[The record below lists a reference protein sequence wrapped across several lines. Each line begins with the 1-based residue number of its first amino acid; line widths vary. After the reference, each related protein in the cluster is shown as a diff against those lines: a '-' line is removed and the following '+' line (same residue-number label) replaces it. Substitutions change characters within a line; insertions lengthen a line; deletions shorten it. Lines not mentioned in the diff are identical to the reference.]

1 MLYIVRQSGL
11 PMSAFNTKALILA
24 TLTSLMTLS
33 SYADQNGPLNE
44 NSAESI
50 VAHCDNKYP
59 GENQTTQLSV
69 TVKNRLGSEQK
80 AVYKRFWQ
88 KTEDEQEQMT
98 LFTITPLDAKNTA
111 FMQYTYP
118 ASLGKDTEQWIYLPN
133 LRKLKR
139 ITIRDLS
146 DSFLGSDLTHDDI
159 RLRLPEDDT
168 HKLVRV
174 KDGEKVKHFLIES
187 VPKEKESMYS
197 KKVAH
202 YVLEKAS
209 GQCLKLNIAY
219 YDKKGSPLKKQKIT
233 WQKVKNAWLWERVEV
248 VNAQT
253 FSSSLF
259 EVKAPEVNEGVD
271 DNWFTVRAL
280 KKGL

>member
-1 MLYIVRQSGL
+1 MLYIVKQIEPIMLLLSKK
-11 PMSAFNTKALILA
+11 TILLA
-24 TLTSLMTLS
+24 AVISLMTLS
-33 SYADQNGPLNE
+33 SHADQKAPLIGS
-44 NSAESI
+44 SAESI

-59 GENQTTQLSV
+59 GENQKTQLSV
-69 TVKNRLGSEQK
+69 TLKNRLGSEQK
-80 AVYKRFWQ
+80 AVYQRFWQ
-88 KTEDEQEQMT
+88 KTKDEQEQMT
-98 LFTITPLDAKNTA
+98 LFTIKPLDAKNTA

-118 ASLGKDTEQWIYLPN
+118 ASRGKDTEQWIYLPN

-168 HKLVRV
+168 HKLLRI
-174 KDGEKVKHFLIES
+174 KDGEQTKHFLIES

-209 GQCLKLNIAY
+209 GECLKLNIAY
-219 YDKKGSPLKKQKIT
+219 YDKKGNPLKKQKIT

-248 VNAQT
+248 VNSQT

-259 EVKAPEVNEGVD
+259 EVKSPEVNEGVD